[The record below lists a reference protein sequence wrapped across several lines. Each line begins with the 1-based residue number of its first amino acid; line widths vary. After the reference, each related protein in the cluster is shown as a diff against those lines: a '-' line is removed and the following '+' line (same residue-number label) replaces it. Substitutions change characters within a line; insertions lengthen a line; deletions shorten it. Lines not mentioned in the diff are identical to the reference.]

1 MKIKTEK
8 TRQVTENGN
17 KGIKERIK
25 RFGKKELM
33 EIIIDLYRKDPL
45 AKEILD
51 ENYSFTNPEDI
62 FQKYRKLIVDEFFP
76 DKGFGKLRY
85 ANIRDALSKFKK
97 ISNDSGYM
105 AELLFTHVRCGID
118 FTNLL
123 LKQTV

>member
-1 MKIKTEK
+1 M
-8 TRQVTENGN
+8 
-17 KGIKERIK
+17 GIRELKKELSAL
-25 RFGKKELM
+25 GKKELM
-33 EIIIDLYRKDPL
+33 EIIIDLYRKAPL